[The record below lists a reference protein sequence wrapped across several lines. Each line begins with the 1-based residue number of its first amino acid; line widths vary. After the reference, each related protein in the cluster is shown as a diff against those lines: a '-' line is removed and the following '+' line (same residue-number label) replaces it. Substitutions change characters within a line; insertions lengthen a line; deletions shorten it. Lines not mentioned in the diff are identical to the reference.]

1 MEKGKEYE
9 KRGRGKKKKGNMG
22 SKEGSP
28 TYLITKAPSATG
40 TRTSPRN
47 LGQMRRQVP

>member
-1 MEKGKEYE
+1 MRKEE
-9 KRGRGKKKKGNMG
+9 GEKKKKGNMG

-40 TRTSPRN
+40 TRTSIPKEIKVGTRA
-47 LGQMRRQVP
+47 